1 MEPAPSIESTR
12 AAARR
17 ATYPVAHDDAFLE
30 AVLDFHA
37 GAEQLPGFAGWIH
50 DHMGGR
56 VVEFRRRLLPQ
67 ILAFTDLRDQDV
79 LDFGCGTGST
89 TVVLAE
95 AAPASRITGID
106 IDAAGLEIARARLRH
121 HGLAERVSLRQ
132 VGPVSRAGDLPLP
145 AVSFDFILA
154 NGVLEHVVP
163 FAVRPQVV
171 LEMWRLLRPGGRLFV
186 SETPNPLWPV
196 DRHTTGLPLVPWL
209 PSRAAARLA
218 VAFGKHRPGADLDAR
233 GRRGMSYWEVVRP
246 LRRAGERFEVLNVTE
261 AANRLLPAGPEPG
274 TRPGL
279 KRRLGTF
286 VLESVAG
293 KPLAALGVPT
303 VALGPFLE
311 FLCLRKLPV
320 QSAARVAREGA

>member
-1 MEPAPSIESTR
+1 LEPAHGIDTIR
-12 AAARR
+12 GAARR
-17 ATYPVAHDDAFLE
+17 AAHPIAYDAAFLE
-30 AVLDFHA
+30 AVLDYHS
-37 GAEQLPGFAGWIH
+37 GAEALPGYAGWIH

-56 VVEFRRRLLPQ
+56 VVEFRGRLLPQ
-67 ILAFTDLRDQDV
+67 ILAFTDLHDQDV

-95 AAPASRITGID
+95 AAPSCRVTGLD

-121 HGLAERVSLRQ
+121 HGLLDRVELRRVDP
-132 VGPVSRAGDLPLP
+132 VGRAGDLPLP
-145 AVSFDFILA
+145 DASFDFVLA

-163 FAVRPQVV
+163 FAARPQVV

-186 SETPNPLWPV
+186 SETPSPLWPV
-196 DRHTTGLPLVPWL
+196 DRHTTGLPLIPWL
-209 PSRAAARLA
+209 PSGAAARLA
-218 VAFGKHRPGADLDAR
+218 IAFGKHRSGADLDAR

-246 LRRAGERFEVLNVTE
+246 LKRAGERFEVLNVTE
-261 AANRLLPAGPEPG
+261 TANRLLPAGPGPG
-274 TRPGL
+274 ARPGL

-293 KPLAALGVPT
+293 KPLAALGIPA

-311 FLCLRKLPV
+311 FLCLRKLAARP
-320 QSAARVAREGA
+320 AARVEPA